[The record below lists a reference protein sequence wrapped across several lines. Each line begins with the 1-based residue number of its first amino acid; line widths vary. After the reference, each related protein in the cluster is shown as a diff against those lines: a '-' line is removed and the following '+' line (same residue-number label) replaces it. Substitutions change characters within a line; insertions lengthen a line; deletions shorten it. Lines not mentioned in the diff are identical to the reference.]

1 MKKFYYISSLE
12 KLEAASMKQF
22 FLQGY
27 KDNFSFSIVNSKQ
40 ILIIADQSF
49 TDFLFTILPTL
60 TQDLGIRVSVV
71 ISHLAYPIAQE
82 AGMVAAL
89 RKPSDILHLAELML
103 LLLSDK
109 HHPLIDGVKDEFLRI
124 PRDLYL
130 TASAYLKAG
139 LNATKASEKLYI
151 HRNTFRYRLQQF
163 IEFTSLDIRDH
174 FHALYFIIGEHIA
187 KRS

>member
-1 MKKFYYISSLE
+1 LE

-27 KDNFSFSIVNSKQ
+27 RENFTFSIVHPKQ
-40 ILIIADQSF
+40 ILMIADQSF

-71 ISHLAYPIAQE
+71 ISHLDYPCAQE

-89 RKPSDILHLAELML
+89 RKPSEILHLAELIL
-103 LLLSDK
+103 LLLSDQQ
-109 HHPLIDGVKDEFLRI
+109 HPLIALVKEEFLRI

-187 KRS
+187 NRS

>member
-1 MKKFYYISSLE
+1 MTSF
-12 KLEAASMKQF
+12 KQF
-22 FLQGY
+22 FEQGY
-27 KDNFSFSIVNSKQ
+27 TQSFSFSIVNPKQ
-40 ILIIADQSF
+40 LLIIADELF

-60 TQDLGIRVSVV
+60 TQDLGIRISIV
-71 ISHLAYPIAQE
+71 ISHLDHRCAQE

-89 RKPSDILHLAELML
+89 RKPSEILHLAELML

-109 HHPLIDGVKDEFLRI
+109 EHPLITLVKEEFIKI

-139 LNATKASEKLYI
+139 LNATKASKKLYI

-174 FHALYFIIGEHIA
+174 FHALYFIIGENLT
-187 KRS
+187 K